1 MSIYHCSIKII
12 GRNGGRSAVS
22 AAAYRAGEKLCSNE
36 TGIIHDY
43 THKGGVIMNEI
54 ILPDNAPDRLLD
66 REVLWNEVQQ
76 VEKRIDAQFARE
88 VEVALPCELTRDEQI
103 ECVRAFIKEN
113 FVSKGMIADWALHDK
128 GDGNPHAHIM
138 LTVREVNEEEG
149 WQIKQKSVFANG
161 RDENGKAIYDPSRPS
176 YDPKD
181 KENTNQYRIPALDEN
196 GNQKTRVRKG
206 KGTEYLWERI
216 PIPAN
221 DWNEHSKSEEWRK
234 SWAEH
239 CNRYLPPELHIDHR
253 SYERQGLEIEP
264 TIHEGVTAR
273 KMEQNGKTSDR
284 CKINRDIKERNLIRQ
299 KIKEE
304 FNEISKFIVTK
315 ARVIY
320 ERITELFK
328 RRKSHRI
335 ITVIGKA
342 GKADIS
348 SIRTSSGE
356 RVPGLR
362 NNKVA
367 EQHIGFQ
374 DGNRRLEN
382 NNSGKRR
389 RAGRTVGIKQQLEQR
404 KLEASFTDNQIR
416 EAAIRV
422 DEADRQATE
431 TDQRIDELKRI
442 IAEKE
447 DLINARIKSIM
458 EHRRPVDKDGKHAE
472 RNGQSGSA
480 DSRTEISESAALL
493 REVEAAIGYTRLNE
507 GVAAEKRS
515 DREAEQRR
523 LDLEREREVER
534 KRQDARDRIEQEKR
548 RTRSRGQSR

>member
-138 LTVREVNEEEG
+138 LTVREINEKEG

-161 RDENGKAIYDPSRPS
+161 RDENGKAIYDPLRPV

-181 KENTNQYRIPALDEN
+181 KENTAQYRIPALDEN
-196 GNQKTRVRKG
+196 GNQKTRIRNG

-216 PIPAN
+216 SIPAN

-304 FNEISKFIVTK
+304 FNEISKFIITK

-320 ERITELFK
+320 ERITEIYK

-356 RVPGLR
+356 RVAGLR

-367 EQHIGFQ
+367 EQHIRSQ

-382 NNSGKRR
+382 NDSGKGR

-404 KLEASFTDNQIR
+404 ELEATFTDNHIR

-422 DEADRQATE
+422 DEADRQAAE

-447 DLINARIKSIM
+447 ELINARIKSIM
-458 EHRRPVDKDGKHAE
+458 EHRRPVDKDGKHAGG
-472 RNGQSGSA
+472 NGQSGSA
-480 DSRTEISESAALL
+480 NSRSEISESATLL
-493 REVEAAIGYTRLNE
+493 REVEAAIGYTRFNE
-507 GVAAEKRS
+507 GVAAEERS

-523 LDLEREREVER
+523 LDLEREREAER

>member
-88 VEVALPCELTRDEQI
+88 VEVALPCELTRGEQI
-103 ECVRAFIKEN
+103 ECVRAFIKKN
-113 FVSKGMIADWALHDK
+113 FVAKGMIADWALHDK

-149 WQIKQKSVFANG
+149 WQLKQKSVFANG

-181 KENTNQYRIPALDEN
+181 KENTKQYRIPALDEN

-356 RVPGLR
+356 RVAGLR

-367 EQHIGFQ
+367 EQHIRSQG
-374 DGNRRLEN
+374 GNRRLEN
-382 NNSGKRR
+382 NDSGKRR

-422 DEADRQATE
+422 DEADRQAAE
-431 TDQRIDELKRI
+431 TDQRIYELKRI

-447 DLINARIKSIM
+447 ELINARIKSIM
-458 EHRRPVDKDGKHAE
+458 EHRRPVDKDGKYAE
-472 RNGQSGSA
+472 GNGQSGSA
-480 DSRTEISESAALL
+480 DSRSENSESAALL
-493 REVEAAIGYTRLNE
+493 REVEAAIGYTRFNE

-523 LDLEREREVER
+523 PDFEREREAER
-534 KRQDARDRIEQEKR
+534 KRQDSRDRIEQEKR